1 MLPEPAKLMYFV
13 LHSRQ
18 QVTKRHKTIIV
29 ETPVCNRQFQD
40 FCNERTGYLCRSPT
54 RSVII
59 LNMNFSELILTR
71 QSVRRYASRPVE
83 PEIIN
88 QCLEAARLAPSAS
101 NSQPWKFIV
110 VDQEPLRTEVAK
122 ATFTDIQLINKFT
135 LQAPVM
141 VVIVIEKA
149 KLITRLAMLVKK
161 KEWPLIDIGIA
172 AEHFCLQA
180 TELGLGTCMIGWFDE
195 KKLQKLLDIPSG
207 KSVGLVIS
215 LGYAEDGYKLRTKV
229 RKSLEEM
236 AVWNKYL

>member
-1 MLPEPAKLMYFV
+1 MYFV

-29 ETPVCNRQFQD
+29 ENLVCNRQFQD
-40 FCNERTGYLCRSPT
+40 FCNERTGYLCKSPARSI
-54 RSVII
+54 II
-59 LNMNFSELILTR
+59 LNMNFSELIITR
-71 QSVRRYASRPVE
+71 QSVRRYASTPVE
-83 PEIIN
+83 TDKLN
-88 QCLEAARLAPSAS
+88 LCLEAARLAPSAS

-110 VDQEPLRTEVAK
+110 VDKEPLKTEVAK

-135 LQAPVM
+135 LQAPVI

-180 TELGLGTCMIGWFDE
+180 TELSLGTCMIGWFDE
-195 KKLQKLLDIPSG
+195 KKLQKLLNIPSK

-215 LGYAEDGYKLRTKV
+215 LGYAEEGYRLRTKV
-229 RKSLEEM
+229 RKRMDEM
-236 AVWNKYL
+236 AVWNKYH